1 MIIVELEVVYW
12 LFDDILL
19 ELKSCELI
27 KLLIKLIEWI
37 IHLYDEVVDWLIDNM
52 VIWKVFVVLRKVW
65 IGCYMFW
72 DEL

>member
-1 MIIVELEVVYW
+1 MSENYDVCLLDMFWYEMCVKGFIKVLTKIIGWVM
-12 LFDDILL
+12 
-19 ELKSCELI
+19 
-27 KLLIKLIEWI
+27 
-37 IHLYDEVVDWLIDNM
+37 HLYDEVVNWLIDNM